1 VGLVR
6 KKMRFFRAV
15 FLIVVALA
23 WTLFWLCA
31 SVTVYDS
38 NFFELKNFEMIFFLL
53 MVLGLAPLAF
63 GIRLLEL
70 EIDW

>member
-1 VGLVR
+1 
-6 KKMRFFRAV
+6 MRVFWAV
-15 FLIVVALA
+15 FLIVIALA

-38 NFFELKNFEMIFFLL
+38 DFFELKNFEIIVFLL
-53 MVLGLAPLAF
+53 MMLGLAPLAF
-63 GIRLLEL
+63 GIRLLEP